1 MVEVNSTLWNFTLQC
16 TSLIFYQ
23 CYIPGTWDMR
33 YFLSSPE
40 LEACMKHHWC
50 DIVTKYLQLGPRS
63 WGQVRPPGNKFI
75 FWLHSLP
82 LCLYC
87 KYWRIVTSH
96 LENMVN
102 QQTTIIRRRRLSIIQ
117 SLNDVSSINFSD
129 TNLCQL
135 YKIVDPW
142 SYCRSLIKT

>member
-87 KYWRIVTSH
+87 KYWRIVTWKIWWT
-96 LENMVN
+96 NK
-102 QQTTIIRRRRLSIIQ
+102 QTSVHHRYVQ
-117 SLNDVSSINFSD
+117 SLNAVSSINFSD

-142 SYCRSLIKT
+142 SYCGSLIKT